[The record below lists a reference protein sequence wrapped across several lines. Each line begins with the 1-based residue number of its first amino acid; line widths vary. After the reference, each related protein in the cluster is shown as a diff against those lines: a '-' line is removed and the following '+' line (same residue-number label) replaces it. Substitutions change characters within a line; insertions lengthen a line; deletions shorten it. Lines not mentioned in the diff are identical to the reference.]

1 MIIWLNREKNI
12 RKTLMN
18 FGTIISFDEKLHL
31 QDIKEER
38 AHRVIKKC
46 KKRTRIAKFAISKRQ
61 TKDSCR
67 NP

>member
-1 MIIWLNREKNI
+1 
-12 RKTLMN
+12 MN

-31 QDIKEER
+31 QNIKEER

-61 TKDSCR
+61 TKDSFR